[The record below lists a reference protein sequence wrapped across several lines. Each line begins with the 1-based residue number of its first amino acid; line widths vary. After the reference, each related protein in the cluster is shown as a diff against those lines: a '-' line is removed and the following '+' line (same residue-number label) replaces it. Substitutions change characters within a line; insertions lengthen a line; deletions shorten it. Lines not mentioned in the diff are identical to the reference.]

1 MHERTIDDLVGHV
14 LANIVDRGGT
24 HYADCEFDGQRHL
37 VCVARTLAREVER
50 LRAEVERLRA
60 EVARCADDFNFQS
73 SELAELRDALIEV
86 ARVYRAAS
94 RDRYCDDDWCTKC
107 FGDGQHE
114 AGCPVGDALAA
125 LPLEVRAAIEAG
137 KPAGGDA

>member
-50 LRAEVERLRA
+50 LRAEAERLR
-60 EVARCADDFNFQS
+60 EQVDD
-73 SELAELRDALIEV
+73 LRDEYLE
-86 ARVYRAAS
+86 RE
-94 RDRYCDDDWCTKC
+94 W
-107 FGDGQHE
+107 GE
-114 AGCPVGDALAA
+114 DA
-125 LPLEVRAAIEAG
+125 
-137 KPAGGDA
+137 